1 MLMQPG
7 TRASAEQIKSL
18 MYSRR
23 KRTYQKQSEAYA
35 ELLGKVVELEQ
46 SALPLVK
53 DTTDEIAQR
62 YADGESFD
70 SLVRVFG
77 KEAGDDAGAELL
89 FHPDSD
95 GWAEAFK
102 QQVAALKKPG
112 EITGPFVTNLGIH
125 IVLYQD
131 DVPSGVHE
139 LTEEERE
146 TLKQSSL
153 EAKQM
158 EILQTFLTEWR
169 EQYHIETHPE
179 MLL

>member
-1 MLMQPG
+1 
-7 TRASAEQIKSL
+7 